1 MFLSDSARK
10 TYIDHFQKKKKK
22 KGKDKKDKSMRSLR
36 KRRSSKSSK
45 KKLTKEK
52 TECGTIAKSPKK
64 ASEKDSA
71 KEGEE
76 KKDTGK
82 AKTTEPTEEMKA
94 AKNQV
99 TEEKGSQ
106 PPPKSEKPPEA
117 EKEKPAAEPPTPQ
130 KPVAA
135 ETKEPPKEEKKVQTS
150 VRLKPSQSAPNLGS
164 EKAAGQAVTQKS
176 VVAQPQG
183 TPAAKPQAQQVE
195 EAPKEEKAPKEDQ
208 ARNEEKATPKE
219 EKSQRSIR
227 KVVPKEE
234 KSQRSFRISLR
245 LRRKRQQQQQTTKEE
260 KSVRATSIRERV
272 KRGLK
277 SAFSVFSRESIEKS
291 FQTAKNKMTATIR
304 TATYA
309 YQDTYFGLGSDLDDD
324 MEEDEDEVFLRDM
337 SHRPDLTLVEGNNNN
352 DGELFNDKGVPFW
365 KDKKY
370 LAEVPKQTRKPLST
384 LLLSLAEKKLTLKES
399 VPEP

>member
-1 MFLSDSARK
+1 
-10 TYIDHFQKKKKK
+10 
-22 KGKDKKDKSMRSLR
+22 MRSLR

-82 AKTTEPTEEMKA
+82 AKTVEPTEEMKA
-94 AKNQV
+94 AKHQV
-99 TEEKGSQ
+99 EEKGSQ
-106 PPPKSEKPPEA
+106 PPAKAEKPPEA
-117 EKEKPAAEPPTPQ
+117 EKEKPAAEPPAPQ
-130 KPVAA
+130 KPAA
-135 ETKEPPKEEKKVQTS
+135 VENKEPPKEEKKVQTS

-176 VVAQPQG
+176 VMAQPQG
-183 TPAAKPQAQQVE
+183 TPAAKPQSQQATGGE
-195 EAPKEEKAPKEDQ
+195 EAPKEDQ
-208 ARNEEKATPKE
+208 PRNEEKATPKE
-219 EKSQRSIR
+219 EKSQRM
-227 KVVPKEE
+227 
-234 KSQRSFRISLR
+234 
-245 LRRKRQQQQQTTKEE
+245 RRKRQQQQQTTKEE